1 MLFSRLSSNLRLNV
15 AFNYTFL
22 RSFQQQNIIRP
33 IIINR
38 TLFSS
43 NTSRNAAPTAY
54 EADKDFYALKVTI
67 DDIRAKYGLGG
78 GSRIKD
84 ANLEQNSDLDL
95 EVDLT
100 LADVKKLTKIQELL
114 ENASQDLSRLISS
127 KPGNIEGINDDDI
140 VIKANAKKSVW
151 LAEDDD
157 VSGYA
162 EKAIKAYKE
171 NKVVGDV
178 HAYDIDDVKKY
189 TKWIE
194 YEQHIMAYFSTSV
207 YTAGLRRA
215 NDENCNL
222 QEKEIRYMVCFNISV
237 TTMICVGQKFVELSR
252 IPKYNLKSQLL
263 KYTLFKRNQFKS
275 MLIHIQTSNWTRNW
289 YKNTN
294 FASHSCRISN
304 IYGQYKRV
312 VVQAVMDYL
321 QNSISSDETLTHIK
335 YLSDTKNKMR
345 EVLFIV
351 QTCISV
357 VNRQL
362 LIILHGKDLLPQEC
376 NICDNCI

>member
-178 HAYDIDDVKKY
+178 HAYDIDDGKN
-189 TKWIE
+189 E
-194 YEQHIMAYFSTSV
+194 RNP
-207 YTAGLRRA
+207 AGFRQDL
-215 NDENCNL
+215 
-222 QEKEIRYMVCFNISV
+222 
-237 TTMICVGQKFVELSR
+237 
-252 IPKYNLKSQLL
+252 YN
-263 KYTLFKRNQFKS
+263 
-275 MLIHIQTSNWTRNW
+275 
-289 YKNTN
+289 
-294 FASHSCRISN
+294 
-304 IYGQYKRV
+304 
-312 VVQAVMDYL
+312 
-321 QNSISSDETLTHIK
+321 
-335 YLSDTKNKMR
+335 
-345 EVLFIV
+345 
-351 QTCISV
+351 
-357 VNRQL
+357 
-362 LIILHGKDLLPQEC
+362 
-376 NICDNCI
+376 